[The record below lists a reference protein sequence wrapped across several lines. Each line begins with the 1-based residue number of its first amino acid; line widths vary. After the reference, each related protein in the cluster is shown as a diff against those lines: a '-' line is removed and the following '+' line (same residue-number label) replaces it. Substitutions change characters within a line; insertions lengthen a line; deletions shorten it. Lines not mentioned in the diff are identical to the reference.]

1 MAIGFHFDEIECAYF
16 GLTEDNYDDQLYNP
30 TPICGITPIG
40 GFHGDSD
47 DTEDDSCIGGMHG
60 EFREKE

>member
-1 MAIGFHFDEIECAYF
+1 MPIGFHFDDIERAYF
-16 GLTEDNYDDQLYNP
+16 WLDDKLYDSA
-30 TPICGITPIG
+30 PIG
-40 GFHGDSD
+40 GIHGDSD

>member
-1 MAIGFHFDEIECAYF
+1 MAIGFHFDEIERAFF
-16 GLTEDNYDDQLYNP
+16 GLTEDNYDDQLCNP
-30 TPICGITPIG
+30 TPICGIAPIG
-40 GFHGDSD
+40 GIHGDSD

>member
-1 MAIGFHFDEIECAYF
+1 MSIGFH
-16 GLTEDNYDDQLYNP
+16 TEDYYTEDDS
-30 TPICGITPIG
+30 CIG
-40 GFHGDSD
+40 GMHGEFREHEYNMFDLAPISGIHGDSD